1 MMKAYFDEI
10 KHARKP
16 KCMIEDLKLFNE
28 NSILVKGWKYAVLKF
43 AEIYDADMVVLIDSY
58 YLEQKKSSD
67 DKEVASLIYKEIS
80 DMKKYTKCVI
90 IFDLDSIS
98 FIKEEYSGLKEQL
111 KAPTLEGLQS
121 FNNQATFSYSVQR

>member
-1 MMKAYFDEI
+1 MKAYFDEI

-43 AEIYDADMVVLIDSY
+43 AEMYDADMVVLIDSY